1 MSEKITKDTCIA
13 HRTLAF
19 AGSPETLVDI
29 FIAQPEKVHEE
40 KWIYRYRIVGAGE
53 DMDFQVHG
61 IDAVQALKHVFVM
74 IDAFI
79 VSTGLSLTW
88 LGEKDLGFLSA

>member
-13 HRTLAF
+13 HRTLAV
-19 AGSPETLVDI
+19 AGSPETLVDV
-29 FIAQPEKVHEE
+29 FIAKPEKVHEE
-40 KWIYRYRIVGAGE
+40 EWICRYRIVGAGE
-53 DMDFQVHG
+53 DMNFQVHG

-74 IDAFI
+74 IDASL

>member
-1 MSEKITKDTCIA
+1 MKKSGFTGIGLLGQEKTW
-13 HRTLAF
+13 
-19 AGSPETLVDI
+19 I
-29 FIAQPEKVHEE
+29 FKC
-40 KWIYRYRIVGAGE
+40 
-53 DMDFQVHG
+53 MD